1 MTQLISTRSYF
12 IKAMRDWI
20 EDNQLTSYLLIDA
33 TLPGVSIPVEYVQ
46 DGRILLNA
54 SSIAVKDLVIT
65 HDFLSFSARFSGIV
79 KDVYAPIQA
88 IAAIYA
94 KENGKGIFF
103 DHMGDIVPPP
113 PLGPVP
119 PPSPPSPVKSLKKP
133 ELKAKK
139 PRPNLRVVK

>member
-20 EDNQLTSYLLIDA
+20 EDNQLTAYLLIDA

-46 DGRILLNA
+46 DGRILLNV

-79 KDVYAPIQA
+79 KEVYAPIQA
-88 IAAIYA
+88 VVAIYA

-113 PLGPVP
+113 PLEPVP
-119 PPSPPSPVKSLKKP
+119 PVPPAPTKPPKKL
-133 ELKAKK
+133 ESKVKK